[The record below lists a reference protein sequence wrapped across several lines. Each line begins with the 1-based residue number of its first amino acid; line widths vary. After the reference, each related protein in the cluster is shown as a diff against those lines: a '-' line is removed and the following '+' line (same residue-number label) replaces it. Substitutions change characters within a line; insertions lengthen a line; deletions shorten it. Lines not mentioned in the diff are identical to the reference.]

1 MEPQQ
6 QSTGVSAGQAGAI
19 ANALG
24 KLFDLVSMALKP
36 GVLATQAYFQQLL
49 NAQPK
54 VQNPYAEVNSNRRQ
68 IAYILIVGGL
78 IVLLLLIIAV
88 ILKNRKKT

>member
-6 QSTGVSAGQAGAI
+6 QSTGGSAGQVGAI

-24 KLFDLVSMALKP
+24 KLFDLVSIALKP
-36 GVLATQAYFQQLL
+36 GLLATQAYFQQLL

-54 VQNPYAEVNSNRRQ
+54 QQNPYSDANANRRQ
-68 IAYILIVGGL
+68 ITLILVIGGL
-78 IVLLLLIIAV
+78 VLLALLLIAV
-88 ILKNRKKT
+88 ILKNRKKA